1 MVKAISNYVAAV
13 LTISM
18 IFLSISFYISSML
31 KQVELSNLALNT
43 MVKITDRARED
54 LAISYSFSENNT
66 LVLTIIN
73 KGTIEVYPSYLV
85 VYDKNMSVYTISI
98 NYTRIPIGSVVNL
111 FIKLP
116 CKFEEVYSIKL
127 TTTRGNVY
135 DVLSTSSKPL
145 FILII
150 PETDRVV
157 ANESFTFMIAI
168 RNDLIKPII
177 LTPDSFDI
185 SFIDHVSGDNLTDK
199 FKLESINPD
208 ATVMISQNE
217 QIIYRFTYKY
227 TGGLQNGT
235 SIDLLVKITCY
246 TANYE
251 EIHMWITAQYLITV
265 G

>member
-1 MVKAISNYVAAV
+1 VKAISNYVAAV

-18 IFLSISFYISSML
+18 IFLSVSFYISSML

-54 LAISYSFSENNT
+54 LAISYSIYENNT
-66 LVLTIIN
+66 LVLSIIN

-85 VYDKNMSVYTISI
+85 VYDKNMSVYTISV
-98 NYTRIPIGSVVNL
+98 NYTRVPIGGVINL
-111 FIKLP
+111 YVKLP
-116 CKFEEVYSIKL
+116 CSFDRVYSIKL

-145 FILII
+145 LVVII
-150 PETDRVV
+150 PGTEKVV
-157 ANESFTFMIAI
+157 ANESFTFMIVI

-185 SFIDHVSGDNLTDK
+185 SFIDHVTGSNLTDK
-199 FKLESINPD
+199 FKLESISPD
-208 ATVMISQNE
+208 VAVMLNQNE
-217 QIIYRFTYKY
+217 QIIYRFTYQY

-235 SIDLLVKITCY
+235 SIDLLVKITSY
-246 TANYE
+246 TVNYE
-251 EIHMWITAQYLITV
+251 EIYIWVTSKYLITI